1 MENMLICQ
9 SNASDP
15 SIIVKK
21 IMFFISL
28 FSGEEDRRGLEQRC
42 DHQQPD
48 SGASVGEAQ
57 QCWTIHLCSQ
67 QCCGRWREQCITSR
81 YQM

>member
-9 SNASDP
+9 SNASDS

-48 SGASVGEAQ
+48 SCASVSEA
-57 QCWTIHLCSQ
+57 
-67 QCCGRWREQCITSR
+67 
-81 YQM
+81 